1 MAIRR
6 PCHCFGDS
14 RMVFVARHLRYDT
27 PPEIL
32 SHLVKVWRVGVPF
45 DKDIFV
51 INPVTW
57 KVRRV
62 EGDFY
67 AGRVTEAP
75 VP

>member
-1 MAIRR
+1 
-6 PCHCFGDS
+6 
-14 RMVFVARHLRYDT
+14 MVFVAKPLRYDT

-32 SHLVKVWRVGVPF
+32 DHLVRVWRVGVPF
-45 DKDIFV
+45 DKDLLI
-51 INPVTW
+51 INPQTL

-67 AGRVTEAP
+67 AGRITGLP

>member
-1 MAIRR
+1 
-6 PCHCFGDS
+6 
-14 RMVFVARHLRYDT
+14 MVFVAKPLRYDT

-51 INPVTW
+51 INPVSW
-57 KVRRV
+57 RVRRV

-67 AGRVTEAP
+67 CGRITSEP
-75 VP
+75 VG